1 MCWAQGHPAGQ
12 SLRPIWNLNSSSFT
26 QSVRGQETCNGL
38 PTRLG
43 EDVVGGDPSLPGS
56 ANQEPVRSSR
66 SLLPASWVRVGGR
79 GAGSG
84 EAGNLCSL
92 GWVEVGFGCR
102 LGVGQG
108 QAADTAAMRGSHHL
122 YTYSLDQTS
131 HLRVIS
137 VSSSVNSRGQLC
149 SSNTLSLH
157 PPGL

>member
-1 MCWAQGHPAGQ
+1 MLIMCWAQGHPAGQ

-79 GAGSG
+79 GAGGGGGEPVLTGMGGSG
-84 EAGNLCSL
+84 V
-92 GWVEVGFGCR
+92 WVQAGCR
-102 LGVGQG
+102 ARAGC
-108 QAADTAAMRGSHHL
+108 RH
-122 YTYSLDQTS
+122 
-131 HLRVIS
+131 
-137 VSSSVNSRGQLC
+137 
-149 SSNTLSLH
+149 SSNERLS
-157 PPGL
+157 PPVHILLGPNFPPQSYFSFLICQF